1 MMPTATVRDPSVT
14 RPLCSA
20 PNPLRRGRLWLAML
34 GLGCGNGEDGTGLP
48 PLEALMPREPRTG
61 AAGLGDSLYPWSGNS
76 GYDVEHH
83 DLVIDV
89 LDVDNGELGAVAT
102 LRAVATQ
109 DLDRFNLDFIGLTID
124 SVRIDGRAAAYER
137 AAQELTI
144 EPAEPLR
151 SGEPFSVEVAYHGAP
166 TQRESAAVRAL
177 VGWVTASPS
186 RSYVL
191 SEPDGAPNFFPTNDH
206 PLDKASYTFRVSVP
220 KPYSVAANGLLEAT
234 IDAGDRTT
242 FEWHARSPMASYL
255 VTIGIAELELE
266 TGTSSGGLPLRNY
279 YEPSIS
285 ARGRAAFA
293 RQSEILAFYEEL
305 FGPYPFEVYGAL
317 VLSTPLGALE
327 TQTLS
332 IFGVNAISAENTA
345 VTELTV
351 AHELAHQWFGNSVS
365 VADWSD
371 IWLNEGFARYAEALW
386 IEHRDGPV
394 SLRAWLVRGYNA
406 FAGTGDTFAPPGTPP
421 ANDLFNASVYVRGAL
436 ALHALRVELGDA
448 PFFETLRTYAARY
461 QYGNATT
468 ADFRAVAEELSGRDL
483 EPLFQRWIYE
493 RGIPPASEL
502 GIGPPAD

>member
-1 MMPTATVRDPSVT
+1 
-14 RPLCSA
+14 
-20 PNPLRRGRLWLAML
+20 ML
-34 GLGCGNGEDGTGLP
+34 GLGCGNGEPGPGLP
-48 PLEALMPREPRTG
+48 PLEALTPTDPRTG

-89 LDVDNGELGAVAT
+89 LDVDSGELSAVAT

-124 SVRIDGRAAAYER
+124 SVRIDGRAATYER

-144 EPAEPLR
+144 EPAAPLR

-177 VGWVTASPS
+177 VGWVTASPN
-186 RSYVL
+186 RSYVS

-206 PLDKASYTFRVSVP
+206 PLDKASYTFHVSVP

-234 IDAGDRTT
+234 LDAGDRTT
-242 FEWHARSPMASYL
+242 FEWHGRSPMASYL
-255 VTIGIAELELE
+255 VTIAIAELELE
-266 TGTSSGGLPLRNY
+266 TSTSSGGLPLRNY
-279 YEPSIS
+279 YESSIS

-293 RQSEILAFYEEL
+293 RQSEMLALYEEL

-317 VLSTPLGALE
+317 VLSAPLGALE

-332 IFGVNAISAENTA
+332 IFGVDAISAENTA

-406 FAGTGDTFAPPGTPP
+406 FAATGDTFAPPGTPP

-448 PFFETLRTYAARY
+448 TFFETLRTYAARY
-461 QYGNATT
+461 QYGNSTT
-468 ADFRAVAEELSGRDL
+468 ADFRAVAEELSERDL

-493 RGIPPASEL
+493 PGIPPASEL